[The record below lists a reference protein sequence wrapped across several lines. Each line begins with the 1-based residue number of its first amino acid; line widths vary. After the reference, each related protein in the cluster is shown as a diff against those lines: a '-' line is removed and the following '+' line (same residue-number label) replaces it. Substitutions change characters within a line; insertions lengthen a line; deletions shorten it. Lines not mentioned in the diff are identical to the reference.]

1 MARSLKYTDGGYV
14 ALVEG
19 FDSPE
24 AEGNLPVFDPV
35 DWRFEL
41 GSCSWAAKP
50 AALKF
55 DPVMCGLDLEQMGF
69 APGWAKI

>member
-1 MARSLKYTDGGYV
+1 MDGGYI

-24 AEGNLPVFDPV
+24 AEENMPLFDPL

-41 GSCSWAAKP
+41 GSCAWAKKP
-50 AALKF
+50 VALKF
-55 DPVMCGLDLEQMGF
+55 DPADCGLDPEQMGF
-69 APGWAKI
+69 APGWIK